1 MQQHLINIELVVFVS
16 GINYILCIFF
26 NNLADLIDNCCSFW
40 FCNFTYCFNLNYFLK
55 DIYKMTNS
63 HKKIKRFS
71 DGYTSSP
78 ERSTRGSYEEPYY
91 SQYGTRGP
99 VIGPIIDEEQS

>member
-1 MQQHLINIELVVFVS
+1 MKLIM
-16 GINYILCIFF
+16 
-26 NNLADLIDNCCSFW
+26 
-40 FCNFTYCFNLNYFLK
+40 K
-55 DIYKMTNS
+55 R
-63 HKKIKRFS
+63 KKFP

-99 VIGPIIDEEQS
+99 VIAPIIDEEQT